1 MHIVINASAASAG
14 GGLTY
19 LRNVVPHFSARPH
32 LRTTVLAARGF
43 LRDFKELPGVTL
55 LETEEFG
62 GKATNRFWREQI
74 MLPGLIRGC
83 GADVLISAGNIALFR
98 SPVPQILLT
107 RNALYTSTD
116 FYADAWAR
124 RDIGLWIRMRL
135 QGFFAK
141 WSVCR
146 ADRVVTPSES
156 FAEELRAW
164 LGKKSLPISVI
175 PHGFD
180 TDRFFGSDEA
190 LPTRVQSRLPE
201 GNRCLRLLFVS
212 HYNYFRNFDTLIRA
226 LPLLKSLLPDKPVKL
241 VLTCRLRP
249 APEWGPY
256 DPTRTES
263 LARGLGAADDI
274 VELDLVPYPSLH
286 KVYRAC
292 DIYVNPSYAESFAH
306 PLVEAMAC
314 GLPVVASDLPVHR
327 EVCGDAALYFPRFS
341 PETLAERIAGIA
353 CSPEI
358 ALELGARG
366 RARSRNYSWKKH
378 ADQLIS
384 LAANLID
391 GCNEKS
397 LPALSYPRK
406 PAPLRGSSSP

>member
-1 MHIVINASAASAG
+1 MHIFINASTASAG

-19 LRNVVPHFSARPH
+19 LRNVIPHFSARPH
-32 LRTTVLAARGF
+32 MRTTVLAARGF
-43 LRDFKELPGVTL
+43 LQDLRELPGVAFL
-55 LETEEFG
+55 AMEGFG
-62 GKATNRFWREQI
+62 SNATNRFWREQI
-74 MLPGLIRGC
+74 MLPGLIRRCGC
-83 GADVLISAGNIALFR
+83 DVLISAGNMALFH
-98 SPVPQILLT
+98 SPVPQILLA
-107 RNALYTSTD
+107 RNALYTSTG

-124 RDIGLWIRMRL
+124 RDMSLWIGTRIRGL
-135 QGFFAK
+135 FAK
-141 WSVCR
+141 WSVLR

-156 FAEELRAW
+156 FADEVRAW
-164 LGKKSLPISVI
+164 VRKKLLPISAI

-180 TDRFFGSDEA
+180 SERFFGADEA
-190 LPTRVQSRLPE
+190 LPERTQSRLSE
-201 GNRCLRLLFVS
+201 GDHCLRLLFVS

-226 LPLLKSLLPDKPVKL
+226 LPLLRSRLPEKPVKL

-249 APEWGPY
+249 APAWGPY

-263 LARGLGAADDI
+263 LVRTLGVAGDI

-286 KVYRAC
+286 KVYRTC

-341 PETLAERIAGIA
+341 PDSLAERITELA
-353 CSPEI
+353 CSPEF

-366 RARSRNYSWKKH
+366 LARSRNYSWKKH
-378 ADQLIS
+378 VDQLIF
-384 LAANLID
+384 LAAHLVD
-391 GCNEKS
+391 GCDE
-397 LPALSYPRK
+397 R
-406 PAPLRGSSSP
+406 SSSATASDHPGIGWHSC